1 MRSRRE
7 KLIKAA
13 LTSFLPSRYY
23 CNCPGWSKFGHA
35 FPGFLFPRQ
44 ILPLKRVC
52 FDVTRVEKA
61 INVLGIRG
69 LQALLLLRVGEAIVG
84 FSFVASATYGGL
96 KVAQLGVLWSLSF
109 SVFQNFPPI
118 LFSPPES

>member
-1 MRSRRE
+1 
-7 KLIKAA
+7 
-13 LTSFLPSRYY
+13 
-23 CNCPGWSKFGHA
+23 
-35 FPGFLFPRQ
+35 
-44 ILPLKRVC
+44 
-52 FDVTRVEKA
+52 VEKA